1 MSKNH
6 NDVRNITE
14 AIERLEKAGH
24 SKTQDFKNML
34 EDDIEKI
41 KKSLHEISPYLND
54 LKEKV
59 ETQASQTRKEV
70 EAKVKE
76 NPWVSLGIVGLI
88 AFFIGWLIG
97 HNKNHRD

>member
-6 NDVRNITE
+6 NDVRNITD
-14 AIERLEKAGH
+14 AIERLEKAGQ

-41 KKSLHEISPYLND
+41 KKSLQEISPYLND
-54 LKEKV
+54 IKEKV
-59 ETQASQTRKEV
+59 ESQAQHAKKEV
-70 EAKVKE
+70 ETKVKE
-76 NPWVSLGIVGLI
+76 NPWLSLGIVGLI

-97 HNKNHRD
+97 HNRNHRD